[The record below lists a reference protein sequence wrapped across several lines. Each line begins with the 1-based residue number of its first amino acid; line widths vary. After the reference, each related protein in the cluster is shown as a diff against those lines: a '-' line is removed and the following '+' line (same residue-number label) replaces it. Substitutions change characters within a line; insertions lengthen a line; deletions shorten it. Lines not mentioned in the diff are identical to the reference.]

1 MQNDLDEKTFNG
13 KYDKD
18 LKQLYSKIT
27 TISGYIIAMRSDC
40 IKEAKKTEEALKI
53 LVRRTYD
60 IRGGLW
66 VCLITIWFL
75 AVLFLQKTFS

>member
-1 MQNDLDEKTFNG
+1 MQNDLDKKTSNG
-13 KYDKD
+13 KDDKD
-18 LKQLYSKIT
+18 IKQLYSKIM

-75 AVLFLQKTFS
+75 AVLFLQKNL

>member
-1 MQNDLDEKTFNG
+1 MQNDLDEKTSNG

-18 LKQLYSKIT
+18 LKQLYSKVM

-40 IKEAKKTEEALKI
+40 MKEAKKTEAALKI
-53 LVRRTYD
+53 LIRRTYD

-66 VCLITIWFL
+66 ICLVTIWFL
-75 AVLFLQKTFS
+75 ALLFLQKNF

>member
-1 MQNDLDEKTFNG
+1 MQNDLDEKTFNT

-18 LKQLYSKIT
+18 IKQLYSKIM

-40 IKEAKKTEEALKI
+40 IKEAKKTEATLKI
-53 LVRRTYD
+53 LIRRTYD

-75 AVLFLQKTFS
+75 VVLFLQKNF